1 MSGRHEDGD
10 SEEHALVQSFL
21 LGALLLAVGNDL
33 RSSMHLLYQLV
44 FVLQRWELARHNPEY
59 NRLVRRQPAEGLEGA
74 RALRIVLQLR
84 DTERLAVVGGSRQQ
98 THVVGI
104 CSDVLEERNSN
115 LVIAA
120 LAEVTSSLWTP

>member
-1 MSGRHEDGD
+1 
-10 SEEHALVQSFL
+10 
-21 LGALLLAVGNDL
+21 
-33 RSSMHLLYQLV
+33 MHLLYQLV